1 MDESSLRLDGNACAG
16 LLREIFT
23 EDVTAASAACA
34 SCGAVAQLG
43 GQHLYGYPDGPGAVL
58 RCSSCE
64 GVLLVITSRARRYRL
79 GTPGLAWI
87 DLEATIDPRGR

>member
-23 EDVTAASAACA
+23 RDLTAASGACA
-34 SCGAVAQLG
+34 SCGAVSQIG
-43 GQHLYGYPDGPGAVL
+43 GQHLYGYPEGPGAVL

-64 GVLLVITSRARRYRL
+64 SVLLVITSTERRWRL
-79 GTPGLAWI
+79 GTQGLAWI
-87 DLEATIDPRGR
+87 DISLDDPTGGG